1 MGKRDF
7 FEEERINKLAS
18 IFGIVLLVS
27 VIAFVVVFAIYN
39 NKLKKQADLSI
50 LELGAVNSVVPNE
63 NTISTSSSQDKGKNE
78 VQNINNTTINKS
90 NNTVNNT
97 KSTNSTKVVEKNV
110 LANEDK
116 KQNIVENTNT
126 VDTSSTDTEETKN
139 DSEKENTD
147 LNFIAPASGEILK
160 DFAEDTLIYSNTLEE
175 WTTHLGIDIKA
186 DKTSIVVASETG
198 RVESIKNDPRYGLTI
213 TIDHGNNYKTI
224 YSNLL
229 TTEFVQIG
237 ENVEKGQTIATV
249 GDTASFEILDEPHL
263 HFEMYKDGKSVNPTL
278 YFK

>member
-7 FEEERINKLAS
+7 FEEEKINKMAS

-27 VIAFVVVFAIYN
+27 IIAFVIVFTIYN
-39 NKLKKQADLSI
+39 NKLKEQADLSI

-63 NTISTSSSQDKGKNE
+63 NTISTSSSQDKGKNDVKNVANE
-78 VQNINNTTINKS
+78 NISSKNNNIAKNSTNTNKNSEQNTVKNTT
-90 NNTVNNT
+90 
-97 KSTNSTKVVEKNV
+97 
-110 LANEDK
+110 
-116 KQNIVENTNT
+116 KQENIVENTNT
-126 VDTSSTDTEETKN
+126 V
-139 DSEKENTD
+139 NTD
-147 LNFIAPASGEILK
+147 STNVEENKAIENNELNFIAPASGEILK
-160 DFAEDTLIYSNTLEE
+160 DFADDSLIYSNTLEE

-198 RVESIKNDPRYGLTI
+198 KIESIKNDPRYGLTI
-213 TIDHGNNYKTI
+213 TIDHGNNYKTV

-229 TTEFVQIG
+229 TTEFVQLG
-237 ENVEKGQTIATV
+237 ESVEKGQTIATV

-263 HFEMYKDGKSVNPTL
+263 HFEMYKDGNAVNPTL

>member
-7 FEEERINKLAS
+7 FEEEKINKMAS

-27 VIAFVVVFAIYN
+27 IIAFVIVFTIYN
-39 NKLKKQADLSI
+39 NKLKEQADLSI

-63 NTISTSSSQDKGKNE
+63 NTIFTSSSQDKGKNDVKNVANE
-78 VQNINNTTINKS
+78 NISSKNNNIAKNSTNTNKNSEQNTVKNTT
-90 NNTVNNT
+90 
-97 KSTNSTKVVEKNV
+97 
-110 LANEDK
+110 
-116 KQNIVENTNT
+116 KQENIVENTNT
-126 VDTSSTDTEETKN
+126 V
-139 DSEKENTD
+139 NTD
-147 LNFIAPASGEILK
+147 STNVEENKAIENNELNFIAPASGEILK
-160 DFAEDTLIYSNTLEE
+160 DFADDSLIYSNTLEE

-198 RVESIKNDPRYGLTI
+198 KIESIKNDPRYGLTI
-213 TIDHGNNYKTI
+213 TIDHGNNYKTV

-229 TTEFVQIG
+229 TTEFVQLG
-237 ENVEKGQTIATV
+237 ESVEKGQTIATV

-263 HFEMYKDGKSVNPTL
+263 HFEMYKDGNAVNPTL

>member
-90 NNTVNNT
+90 KSTVNNT

-116 KQNIVENTNT
+116 KENIVENTNT

-186 DKTSIVVASETG
+186 DKTSIVVASEAG